1 MTSKKIRV
9 SSVFLV
15 LILYLL
21 IFQNLLTNYFK
32 PIQYFDEVLALL
44 VFPIGF
50 FRLSNRNSNNHII
63 KKDDLIMICALL
75 AIFAVGLYSNFVYK
89 MQPANI
95 YMSDALLVFKFFLV
109 YLLSK
114 WIWKDNID
122 NKQKKF
128 ILKHT
133 KVIIFILFLLTI
145 ANYLFGIW
153 PWEIRFGIMTNKLF
167 YSQPTVL
174 AASCIFLL
182 SLLIM
187 CSEKISKLDFIALS
201 LVLLS
206 TLRFK
211 AIGAALIIALIVI
224 YVYKTKKKISVTKF
238 GILAFLALVLAWDQI
253 NFYYI
258 DSDNSARNQLTIK
271 SIEIAKDY
279 FPVGSG
285 FGTYASHMSGV
296 NYSPMYYKYGLS
308 GIYGLVKGH
317 VEFISDTFWP
327 MIIGQF
333 GFIGFIC
340 YLITLVIIFKR
351 IQNEFNISNINIYV
365 SKIVCFV
372 YLVIS
377 STSEAAFVNPVAIP
391 LAIMLAI

>member
-317 VEFISDTFWP
+317 VEFI
-327 MIIGQF
+327 
-333 GFIGFIC
+333 
-340 YLITLVIIFKR
+340 
-351 IQNEFNISNINIYV
+351 
-365 SKIVCFV
+365 
-372 YLVIS
+372 
-377 STSEAAFVNPVAIP
+377 
-391 LAIMLAI
+391 